1 MHVCICV
8 CGRES
13 NRGYTETFLND
24 NKRSEMSVPLT
35 PNLSEVVSRFRCLNL
50 PSLVLGVTVWD
61 ETQLDVIRRS
71 IGSTPTSVLI
81 KSIR

>member
-1 MHVCICV
+1 
-8 CGRES
+8 
-13 NRGYTETFLND
+13 
-24 NKRSEMSVPLT
+24 MSVPLT